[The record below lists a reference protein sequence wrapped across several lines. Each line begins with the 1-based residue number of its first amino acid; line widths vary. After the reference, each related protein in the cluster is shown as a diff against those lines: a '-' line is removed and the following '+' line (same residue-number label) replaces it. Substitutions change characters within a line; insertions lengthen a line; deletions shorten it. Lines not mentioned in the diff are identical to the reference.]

1 MSNSNSRH
9 AVRTRAS
16 EARESSYAVVQW
28 IGEREFNVLG
38 WYFSKG
44 GAEMAAEVARERQER
59 PEATTLPMR
68 GVVVVWDEVRVK
80 TAELALVLA
89 QPVSSPY
96 AVFKG

>member
-1 MSNSNSRH
+1 M
-9 AVRTRAS
+9 
-16 EARESSYAVVQW
+16 VVW
-28 IGEREFNVLG
+28 VGKGRFNVLG

-68 GVVVVWDEVRVK
+68 GVVVVWDEVRVRA
-80 TAELALVLA
+80 AELALVLA